1 MAEPAEKY
9 EPDPPLTVTVLGCG
23 GAGGVPTLSG
33 GWGKCNSE
41 NPRNRRRRA
50 SILVESEGTRVLI
63 DTSPDLRDQC
73 LDASV
78 NTLDAVVFTHGHAD
92 HTHGLDELREI
103 NRAMNGPLNIW
114 ADVETL
120 KELETR
126 FGYAF
131 EGIDLSKSTIYKPW
145 LVPSVIDPPV
155 PFTVGEL
162 NFLPIVQDHGFTE
175 TLGFRIGDFA
185 YSTDVVRLPKRAKKA
200 LRNLDLWVLG
210 ALTNDSTHETHV
222 SLDTALEWIDELRPK
237 RAVITHMGPSLDYEA
252 VLARCPTGVVPA
264 YDGLVLTV

>member
-9 EPDPPLTVTVLGCG
+9 VAAPPLTVTILGCG
-23 GAGGVPTLSG
+23 GAGGVPTLAR
-33 GWGKCNSE
+33 GWGQCDPN

-50 SILVESEGTRVLI
+50 SILVESEITRVLI
-63 DTSPDLRDQC
+63 DASPDLREQC

-92 HTHGLDELREI
+92 HIHGLDELREI
-103 NRAMNGPLNIW
+103 NRAMNGPLDVW

-126 FGYAF
+126 FAYAF
-131 EGIDLSKSTIYKPW
+131 EGIDLRKSTIYKPW
-145 LVPSVIDPPV
+145 LIPNVIDPPV
-155 PFTVGEL
+155 PFTVGAL
-162 NFLPIVQDHGFTE
+162 DFLPIVQDHGFME

-185 YSTDVVRLPKRAKKA
+185 YSTDVVRLPDRAKKA
-200 LRNLDLWVLG
+200 LRNLDLWIVG
-210 ALTNDSTHETHV
+210 ALTNDNTHETHV
-222 SLDTALEWIDELRPK
+222 SLDTALEWIEELKPQ
-237 RAVITHMGPSLDYEA
+237 RAVITHMGPGLDYEA
-252 VLARCPTGVVPA
+252 VLARCPPGVVPA